1 LFSIIIIIII
11 IICYFHTLVEMCS
24 INNAI
29 LWIIS
34 IVHFIISFS
43 YNTRRAV
50 PVSCSLFDSVWSV
63 DNNTA
68 KWKSRL
74 WNNINFKDLYAPCLL
89 ISWLLSV
96 GDLLNYNTRDAS
108 WENLNRVNVVNRRAS
123 FYLKRVARF
132 KYVSAIWSVL
142 IICRIAELY
151 FT

>member
-1 LFSIIIIIII
+1 LFSIIIIII

-34 IVHFIISFS
+34 IIHFIISFS

-50 PVSCSLFDSVWSV
+50 PVTCSLFDIICSV

-74 WNNINFKDLYAPCLL
+74 WNNINFKDLYAPSLL

-96 GDLLNYNTRDAS
+96 GDLLSYNIRDAS
-108 WENLNRVNVVNRRAS
+108 WENLNRVNTRRRSTCIVLPKTGRS
-123 FYLKRVARF
+123 F
-132 KYVSAIWSVL
+132 
-142 IICRIAELY
+142 
-151 FT
+151 